1 MTLHNDAK
9 LKYGTRVI
17 TDIDYVTLMFL
28 QIYTYLQSYEFS
40 CDVDLFHGSE
50 VGI

>member
-17 TDIDYVTLMFL
+17 TDIDYVTMCKPCLSADMLLKLGIFT
-28 QIYTYLQSYEFS
+28 IIAF
-40 CDVDLFHGSE
+40 GS
-50 VGI
+50 